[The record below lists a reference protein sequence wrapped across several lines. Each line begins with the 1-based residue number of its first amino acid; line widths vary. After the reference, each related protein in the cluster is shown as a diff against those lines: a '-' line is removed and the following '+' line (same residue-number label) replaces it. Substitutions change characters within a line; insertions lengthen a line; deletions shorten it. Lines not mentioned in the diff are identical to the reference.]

1 MKETKALNGTGVA
14 IITPFD
20 VTGRPDILALRK
32 LVDHLAENDINNIVV
47 LGTTG
52 ESVTLSES
60 EQRLVVETVIE
71 QNAGRCAVTVGMG
84 GNNTAALEQKMKSF
98 DFTGIDGILSV
109 SPYYNKPTQEG
120 IFRHY
125 EVLGNTAPRPILL
138 YNVPGRTGSNM
149 LADTTLRIAEE
160 CKNIAGI
167 KEASG
172 NMEQI
177 MNIIRNKPK
186 NFLVISGDDALTLPI
201 LAAGGDGVIS
211 VVANALPKL
220 FSTMVNYSMQN
231 RYQDAL
237 PLHNAMLEF
246 TRLMFVDG
254 NPGGIK
260 AALMVLGI
268 TDEYVRLPLVNVR
281 PEIFKAI
288 EHETNQL
295 KNFHFKA

>member
-1 MKETKALNGTGVA
+1 MKENRALSGTGVA

-20 VTGRPDILALRK
+20 VAGRPDIQALRT
-32 LVDHLAENDINNIVV
+32 LVDHLAENGIDNIVV

-52 ESVTLSES
+52 ESVTLNET
-60 EQRLVVETVIE
+60 EQRLVVDAVID
-71 QNAGRCAVTVGMG
+71 QNAGRCAVMVGMG
-84 GNNTAALEQKMKSF
+84 GNNTAALEQKMKTF

-125 EVLGNTAPRPILL
+125 EVLANVAPRPIML
-138 YNVPGRTGSNM
+138 YNVPGRTGANM
-149 LADTTLRIAEE
+149 TAETTLRIAEE

-211 VVANALPKL
+211 VVANAFPQL
-220 FSTMVNYSMQN
+220 FSAMVNYCMEN
-231 RYQDAL
+231 RFQDAR
-237 PLHNAMLEF
+237 PIHNSMLEF
-246 TRLMFVDG
+246 TRLMFADG
-254 NPGGIK
+254 SPGGIK
-260 AALMVLGI
+260 ASLKVLGI
-268 TDEYVRLPLVNVR
+268 CDEFVRLPLVNVR

-288 EHETNQL
+288 EHETHIL
-295 KNFHFKA
+295 KRMHVKA

>member
-125 EVLGNTAPRPILL
+125 EVLGNAAPRPILL

>member
-20 VTGRPDILALRK
+20 VTGRPDILALKK
-32 LVDHLAENDINNIVV
+32 LVDHLVENGINNIVV

-60 EQRLVVETVIE
+60 EQRLVVDTVIE
-71 QNAGRCAVTVGMG
+71 QNAGRCAITVGMG

-125 EVLGNTAPRPILL
+125 EVLGNAAPRPILL

-149 LADTTLRIAEE
+149 LAETTLRIAEE

-186 NFLVISGDDALTLPI
+186 NFLIISGDDALTLPI

-220 FSTMVNYSMQN
+220 FSTMVNYCMQN

-237 PLHNAMLEF
+237 PMHNAMLEF
-246 TRLMFVDG
+246 TRLMFADG
-254 NPGGIK
+254 NPGGVK
-260 AALMVLGI
+260 AALKVLGI
-268 TDEYVRLPLVNVR
+268 TDENVRLPLVSVR
-281 PEIFKAI
+281 PETFKAI

>member
-1 MKETKALNGTGVA
+1 MKETKALSGTGVA

-71 QNAGRCAVTVGMG
+71 QNAGRCALTVGMG

-125 EVLGNTAPRPILL
+125 EVLGNAAPRPILL

>member
-125 EVLGNTAPRPILL
+125 EVLGNASPRPILL

-220 FSTMVNYSMQN
+220 FSTMVNYCMQN

-237 PLHNAMLEF
+237 PLHNSMLEF

>member
-125 EVLGNTAPRPILL
+125 EVLGNAAPRPILL

-220 FSTMVNYSMQN
+220 FSTMVNYCMQN

-237 PLHNAMLEF
+237 PLHNSMLEF

>member
-84 GNNTAALEQKMKSF
+84 GNNTAALEHKMKSF

-125 EVLGNTAPRPILL
+125 EVLGNAAPRPILL

-160 CKNIAGI
+160 CKNIAGV